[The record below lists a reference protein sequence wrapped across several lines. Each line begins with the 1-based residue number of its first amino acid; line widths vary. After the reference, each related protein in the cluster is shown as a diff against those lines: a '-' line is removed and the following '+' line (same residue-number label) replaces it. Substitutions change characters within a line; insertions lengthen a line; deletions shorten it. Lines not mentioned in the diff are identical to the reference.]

1 MATRYYNSKTY
12 GLQKETRNYLRRL
25 YTFNRELASSDIAD
39 IDNFIKG
46 TKQLGIWQNMVCWPL
61 RSQHNLGSG
70 STVLSLGGLGTFNG
84 TMVNSPSW
92 GTNGVQSGGASFSSR
107 ISISNEIRKFI
118 NYGATIY
125 GVLSNNGD
133 DNYGIFIQQDEDGN
147 PIYPSILCNQ
157 SISTGVVPVV
167 TRNSTRYFQSTRGGA
182 FSAGFS
188 SVASVIRSTSQA
200 NFRNGILIANETNLN
215 VMNPDSQIIS
225 AFSTSIAARGNGAI
239 TGGGVTSPISLV
251 STLTLSNEQITNL
264 HNLYKT
270 TIGKGLGL
278 P

>member
-1 MATRYYNSKTY
+1 MLYTKTY

-25 YTFNRELASSDIAD
+25 YTFNRELAPSDIAD

-46 TKQLGIWQNMVCWPL
+46 TKQLGIWQNMVCWLL

-70 STVLSLGGLGTFNG
+70 STVLSLGGLGAFNG

-92 GTNGVQSGGASFSSR
+92 GTNGVQSGGTSFSSR
-107 ISISNEIRKFI
+107 ISISNDIRKFI

-133 DNYGIFIQQDEDGN
+133 DNYCIFVQDDEDGN
-147 PIYPSILCNQ
+147 PTYPSILCNQ
-157 SISTGVVPVV
+157 SISTGVIPVV

-188 SVASVIRSTSQA
+188 SVAAVIRSTSQA
-200 NFRNGILIANETNLN
+200 NFRNGVLIANETNLN

-225 AFSTSIAARGNGAI
+225 AISTSIARRGNGVI

-251 STLTLSNEQITNL
+251 STLTLSNEQITTLNS
-264 HNLYKT
+264 LYRT